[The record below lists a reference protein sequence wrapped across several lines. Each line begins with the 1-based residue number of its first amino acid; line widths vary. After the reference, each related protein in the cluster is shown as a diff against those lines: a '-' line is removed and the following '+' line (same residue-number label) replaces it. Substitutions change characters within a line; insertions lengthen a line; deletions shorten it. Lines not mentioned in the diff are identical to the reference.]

1 MKMVNKERTW
11 FFHWIQLFDRHT
23 KQMIA
28 LEFHKALYYEYKKAM
43 SLEETNLQ
51 CATIPSW

>member
-1 MKMVNKERTW
+1 
-11 FFHWIQLFDRHT
+11 
-23 KQMIA
+23 MIA

-51 CATIPSW
+51 CATIPSWWYSSSATSKGGIQKFNNWLDF